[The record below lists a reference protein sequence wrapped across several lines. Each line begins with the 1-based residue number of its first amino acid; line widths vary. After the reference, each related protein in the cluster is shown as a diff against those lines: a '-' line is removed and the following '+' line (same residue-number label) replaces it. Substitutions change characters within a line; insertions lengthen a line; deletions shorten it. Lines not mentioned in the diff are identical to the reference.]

1 MSEEREGLQSD
12 DKESFKKLKDK
23 SQLFFIFEFK
33 KIVLS

>member
-23 SQLFFIFEFK
+23 SQLFLFPNLRK
-33 KIVLS
+33 SC